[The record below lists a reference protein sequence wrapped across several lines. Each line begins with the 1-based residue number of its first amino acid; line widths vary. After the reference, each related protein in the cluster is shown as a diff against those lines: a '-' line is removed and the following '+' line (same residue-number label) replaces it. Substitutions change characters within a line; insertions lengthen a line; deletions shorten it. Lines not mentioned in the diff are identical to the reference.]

1 MPIPI
6 ITTLGETAVARMLH
20 DAQSRNTEARQADAA
35 KRLFMLQENWRH
47 IVYAYVNAI
56 YKTDAVKQNISKRIK
71 RTFNILLQITR
82 RVCVVYKQP
91 PVRRLKGAPQAS
103 QDAWSALMREAQVAT
118 KMQDVEK
125 RVFAANVD
133 ILVPTVYDDPSGRG
147 KRLRY
152 DELLPHCTEVYTSD
166 HYPMGPPDS
175 AVYTVKSGSDF
186 DGQPLRTAALD
197 AYATRYYDQRDRL
210 VRTEPHGAGIFPG
223 VAFRL
228 EHPIDDWWCSDRGAG
243 VVEATVEG
251 SHLLA
256 RLDWIR
262 NAQDRYREVMAS
274 EELSRISTQVAG
286 AEGPLEIPVNP
297 DAFRYE
303 VFDVNTPITNHEQ
316 HIKLYLHQA
325 AESVGVPS
333 VLVDFDFSSGNTANT
348 SPQSA
353 AAQHAALADLRNQHI
368 EWYREAERE
377 LAWRTALVLQGAGH
391 PFADLLPPDMVA
403 DSFEIEFPELTFVEH
418 PTTRVAV
425 ARDRIAIGLSST
437 VREYQ
442 REHPDL
448 TFEESKAQVIA
459 IAEEEGELNEL
470 YIRNNWPRGAA
481 EKQTLAQAQGAQ
493 GGQASGA
500 ARQPEDST
508 DDDPVKPGRADPA
521 TPGQ

>member
-6 ITTLGETAVARMLH
+6 ITTQGEAAVARMLH
-20 DAQSRNTEARQADAA
+20 EAQRQNTEARQADAA

-47 IVYAYVNAI
+47 VVYAYVNTL

-133 ILVPTVYDDPSGRG
+133 ILVPTVYEDPSGRG

-166 HYPMGPPDS
+166 HYPMGPPET
-175 AVYTVKSGSDF
+175 AVYTVKSGSEF

-197 AYATRYYDQRDRL
+197 AEAVRYYDQRDRL
-210 VRTEPHGAGIFPG
+210 VRTERHGAGIFPG
-223 VAFRL
+223 VPFRL
-228 EHPIDDWWCSDRGAG
+228 EHPIDDWWCSHRGGG
-243 VVEATVEG
+243 VIEATVEG
-251 SHLLA
+251 AHLLA
-256 RLDWIR
+256 RLDWVR
-262 NAQDRYREVMAS
+262 NGQDRFKEVMAS
-274 EELSRISTQVAG
+274 ENIARAATQVAG
-286 AEGPLEIPVNP
+286 AEGPIEIPIDP
-297 DAFRYE
+297 SEFRFE
-303 VFDVNTPITNHEQ
+303 VFDVNTAITNHEA

-348 SPQSA
+348 NPQSA

-377 LAWRTALVLQGAGH
+377 LAWRTALVLQGTGH
-391 PFADLLPPDMVA
+391 PLADLLPPDMVA
-403 DSFEIEFPELTFVEH
+403 EEFEIEFPELTFVEH
-418 PTTRVAV
+418 PQTRVAV
-425 ARDRIAIGLSST
+425 AKERIAIGLSST

-448 TFEESKAQVIA
+448 THEEAKAQVIA

-493 GGQASGA
+493 GGMASGQ
-500 ARQPEDST
+500 ARQPQDDT
-508 DDDPVKPGRADPA
+508 NDDPEQPGRADPA
-521 TPGQ
+521 SPGQ

>member
-6 ITTLGETAVARMLH
+6 ITTLGESAVARMLH

-47 IVYAYVNAI
+47 IVYAYVNSI
-56 YKTDAVKQNISKRIK
+56 YKTDTVKQNISKRIK

-91 PVRRLKGAPQAS
+91 PVRRLKGAPQAA
-103 QDAWSALMREAQVAT
+103 QEAWSALMREAQVAT

-133 ILVPTVYDDPSGRG
+133 ILVPTVYEDPSGRG

-166 HYPMGPPDS
+166 HYPMGPPES

-197 AYATRYYDQRDRL
+197 AYAVRYYDQRDRL
-210 VRTEPHGAGIFPG
+210 VRTEEHGAGIFPG
-223 VAFRL
+223 VPFRL
-228 EHPIDDWWCSDRGAG
+228 EHPIDDWWCSDRGSG
-243 VVEATVEG
+243 VVEATTEG
-251 SHLLA
+251 AHLLA
-256 RLDWIR
+256 RLDWVR
-262 NAQDRYREVMAS
+262 NGQDRYREVMAS
-274 EELSRISTQVAG
+274 EELARISTQVAG

-297 DAFRYE
+297 DSFRYD
-303 VFDVNTPITNHEQ
+303 VFDVNTAITNHEA

-333 VLVDFDFSSGNTANT
+333 VLVDFDFTGSNTANT
-348 SPQSA
+348 NPQAA

-377 LAWRTALVLQGAGH
+377 LAWRTALVLQGSGH
-391 PFADLLPPDMVA
+391 PLASLLSPDMVE
-403 DSFEIEFPELTFVEH
+403 DTFEIEYPELTFVEA
-418 PTTRVAV
+418 PQARIAV
-425 ARDRIAIGLSST
+425 AKDKIAVGLSST
-437 VREYQ
+437 FREYQ
-442 REHPDL
+442 REHPSL
-448 TFEESKAQVIA
+448 TFEEAEAEVMR
-459 IAEEEGELNEL
+459 IAEEEGRLNEL

-493 GGQASGA
+493 GGQASGV
-500 ARQPEDST
+500 ARHPQ
-508 DDDPVKPGRADPA
+508 DDPNDNAEQPGRADPA
-521 TPGQ
+521 IPGQ